1 MPDRDGPGGA
11 GVVLG
16 LIRGAV
22 VDDNHQIDSRDGTAG
37 PDGCRD
43 AFGLVLRRDDDG
55 HTLVREL

>member
-22 VDDNHQIDSRDGTAG
+22 VSVT
-37 PDGCRD
+37 
-43 AFGLVLRRDDDG
+43 F
-55 HTLVREL
+55 LVRTPISAWIKQVASTRYGLAIAVK